1 MEKYVVIP
9 LKPNFC
15 CQYVDDT
22 YNRRNKNQPDELFES
37 MNKYH
42 RNINL
47 TIEVS
52 PSKLLDTKIYRDNNK
67 IKFFAYNKEM
77 ESPFHWASAVPKHS
91 KKNVIVG
98 DLHRIKNLSS
108 NFEEEV
114 RILRNKYIKAGYPF
128 RFIDSVIDGFNQE
141 KKIF

>member
-1 MEKYVVIP
+1 MK
-9 LKPNFC
+9 
-15 CQYVDDT
+15 
-22 YNRRNKNQPDELFES
+22 
-37 MNKYH
+37 
-42 RNINL
+42 
-47 TIEVS
+47 
-52 PSKLLDTKIYRDNNK
+52 
-67 IKFFAYNKEM
+67 
-77 ESPFHWASAVPKHS
+77 SPFHWASAVPKHS

-128 RFIDSVIDGFNQE
+128 CFIDSVIDGFNQE